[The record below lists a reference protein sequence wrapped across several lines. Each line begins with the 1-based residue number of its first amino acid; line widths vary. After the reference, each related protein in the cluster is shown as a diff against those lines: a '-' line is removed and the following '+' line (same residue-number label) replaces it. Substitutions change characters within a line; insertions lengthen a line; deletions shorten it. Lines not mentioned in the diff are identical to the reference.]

1 MGSIR
6 HSIQTNRR
14 LLVLIAG
21 LLVIVAVL
29 LGKFYFQ
36 QREENKALRLKI
48 LSMSE
53 NRRTPKPWSTL
64 TSVSNVSTSALTA
77 PVNAP
82 VQPLAA
88 SATTPAQIETPPV
101 VDQDTQ
107 TLAVTLTNQMRRP
120 KNLDVKT
127 LDQNIAIAD
136 EIISREPDSYSAY
149 KAKLISLLVKEGKF
163 NQPANED
170 EIESLLEDMAQ
181 FNIGNNSLARREAT
195 LIANTNADIDN
206 IDNQLN
212 ALGQEREMI
221 ESQLNGLAADSPEL
235 LNANDRLAQIE
246 EKEAMLMSNVE
257 SLETSLA
264 SNRAQIINEDVVE
277 IPFMRLLAK
286 NDYESV
292 MSNAQTFI
300 DQFPNSPSG
309 YYYMVRALEL
319 QGQKAE
325 ALNLIQ
331 NSRLS
336 PEVQESLLQRLQN
349 ESSQD
354 PKNYWQKL
362 SF

>member
-1 MGSIR
+1 M
-6 HSIQTNRR
+6 
-14 LLVLIAG
+14 
-21 LLVIVAVL
+21 
-29 LGKFYFQ
+29 GKFYFQ
-36 QREENKALRLKI
+36 QKAENKALRLKI

-53 NRRTPKPWSTL
+53 NRRTPKPWSAL
-64 TSVSNVSTSALTA
+64 TTTPNVSTSALTTPA
-77 PVNAP
+77 VAP
-82 VQPLAA
+82 VQ
-88 SATTPAQIETPPV
+88 TTPAQTEAPPL

-107 TLAVTLTNQMRRP
+107 TLAGTLTNQMRRP
-120 KNLDVKT
+120 RNLDAKA

-149 KAKLISLLVKEGKF
+149 KAKLISMLVKEGKF

-170 EIESLLEDMAQ
+170 DVESLLEDMAQ
-181 FNIGNNSLARREAT
+181 FNISNDNLARKEAT
-195 LIANTNADIDN
+195 LIANTNVEMDN

-221 ESQLNGLAADSPEL
+221 ESRLNSFTADSPEL
-235 LNANDRLAQIE
+235 LNANERLAQIE
-246 EKEAMLMSNVE
+246 EQEAMLMSNVE
-257 SLETSLA
+257 SLEANLLES
-264 SNRAQIINEDVVE
+264 RAQITNEDVVE
-277 IPFMRLLAK
+277 IPFMRMLAK

-292 MSNAQTFI
+292 MANAQTFI

>member
-1 MGSIR
+1 MVSIR
-6 HSIQTNRR
+6 HSIQINRR

-21 LLVIVAVL
+21 LLVVVGLL

-36 QREENKALRLKI
+36 AKAENKALRLKI

-53 NRRTPKPWSTL
+53 NRRTPKPWSAL
-64 TSVSNVSTSALTA
+64 TAAPNASTSAFTA
-77 PVNAP
+77 PAVAP
-82 VQPLAA
+82 VQITAPTQKEAPPL
-88 SATTPAQIETPPV
+88 

-107 TLAVTLTNQMRRP
+107 TLAGTLTNQMRRP
-120 KNLDVKT
+120 KNLDVKA

-149 KAKLISLLVKEGKF
+149 KAKLISMLVKEGKF

-170 EIESLLEDMAQ
+170 EVESLLEDMAQ
-181 FNIGNNSLARREAT
+181 FNISNDNLARKEAT

-212 ALGQEREMI
+212 ALGQEREML
-221 ESQLNGLAADSPEL
+221 ESQLNSFTADSPEL
-235 LNANDRLAQIE
+235 LSVNERLAQIE
-246 EKEAMLMSNVE
+246 EQEATLMSNVE
-257 SLETSLA
+257 SLEANLA
-264 SNRAQIINEDVVE
+264 ENRAQITNEDVVE

-292 MSNAQTFI
+292 MRNAQTFI

-331 NSRLS
+331 NSRLT
-336 PEVQESLLQRLQN
+336 PEVQGSLLQRLQN